1 MTEQDTTIKDE
12 QRKKIK
18 RILTAI
24 QRIQRT
30 DRNAVENLERLA
42 DMAEKNPNK
51 YFLALKFL

>member
-1 MTEQDTTIKDE
+1 MAEQDTTIKDE

-30 DRNAVENLERLA
+30 DRNAVENLEKLA

>member
-18 RILTAI
+18 RILAAI

>member
-42 DMAEKNPNK
+42 YMAEKNPNK

>member
-1 MTEQDTTIKDE
+1 MTQEDTTIKDE

>member
-1 MTEQDTTIKDE
+1 MTQDDTKIKDE

-18 RILTAI
+18 RILIAI

-51 YFLALKFL
+51 YSLALKFL